1 MKKVVLIVFQICLLF
16 LVLIPSQ
23 LKAQEVEVTDD
34 KVILKNGTG
43 RINLLSNGEMYY
55 QQSSSANWA
64 LCITSKVNGSSQRAI
79 TVKDQNWNEVFRVFG
94 DGTVEANGVALH
106 SDSTLKESI
115 SDMDN
120 QLEKLKKLKGVTY
133 HLKRDKAIGGK
144 KKKTHYGF
152 LAQDLEK
159 IYPDMVFTN
168 DSGVKSIFY
177 TELIPVLLE
186 AVKAQQAE
194 IESQNKRLIQLEAQN
209 KQLPE
214 IEKRL
219 AKLELK
225 KSK

>member
-1 MKKVVLIVFQICLLF
+1 MKKLVLLLLQIILLF

-34 KVILKNGTG
+34 VVRLKNGNG
-43 RINLLSNGEMYY
+43 FLSLLGGGDLLY
-55 QQSSSANWA
+55 QQNSTSNW
-64 LCITSKVNGSSQRAI
+64 IGGIVSKVSNDTQRGL
-79 TVKDQNWNEVFRVFG
+79 TVVDNSWNSVFKVFG
-94 DGTVEANGVALH
+94 DGTVTVNGVAVH
-106 SDSTLKESI
+106 SDSTLKEDI
-115 SDMDN
+115 ITMDN
-120 QLEKLKKLKGVTY
+120 QIDKLKKINGVTY
-133 HLKRDKAIGGK
+133 HLKRDKANDSK

-152 LAQDLEK
+152 LAQDVEK

-186 AVKAQQAE
+186 AVKTQQAE
-194 IESQNKRLIQLEAQN
+194 IESQNKQLI
-209 KQLPE
+209 E

-219 AKLELK
+219 AKLELM

>member
-1 MKKVVLIVFQICLLF
+1 MKKEVLIVNRISVCLFVFMF
-16 LVLIPSQ
+16 LVNSN
-23 LKAQEVEVTDD
+23 LKAQQDITVCEDYVKLTS
-34 KVILKNGTG
+34 GTETLALHDEG
-43 RINLLSNGEMYY
+43 HLIY
-55 QQSSSANWA
+55 QQHDNSSNLTGIIAKMKNDTQKG
-64 LCITSKVNGSSQRAI
+64 L
-79 TVKDQNWNEVFRVFG
+79 TVLDGDWGTVFQVFG
-94 DGTVEANGVALH
+94 DGTVEVNGVAVY
-106 SDSTLKESI
+106 SDSTLKEGI
-115 SDMDN
+115 TTMDN
-120 QLEKLKKLKGVTY
+120 QMDKLKKLKGVTY
-133 HLKRDKAIGGK
+133 HLKRDKAKEGQ

-152 LAQDLEK
+152 LAQDVEK

-194 IESQNKRLIQLEAQN
+194 IESQNKQLVD
-209 KQLPE
+209 